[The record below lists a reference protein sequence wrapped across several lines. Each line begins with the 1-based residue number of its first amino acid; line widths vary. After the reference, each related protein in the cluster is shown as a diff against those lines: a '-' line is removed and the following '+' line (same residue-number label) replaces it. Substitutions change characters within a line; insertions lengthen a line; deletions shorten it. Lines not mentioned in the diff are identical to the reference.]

1 MHALA
6 LLVSLAHAQDAVTLD
21 VVRYGQVGTATPVLR
36 LTPQQDA
43 TALDVRFDC
52 GGRTFTRNGPA
63 GAGEVVTMPLDLPQG
78 KHTCRGSLSVEL
90 SDGSAGDMPLS
101 FAVEVLPPMK
111 ITLLPDRL
119 DLQARRVGI
128 TLDRPA
134 SKVEVTALGARGV
147 ELATG
152 LLPTSAAP
160 GTPIEAEWGVPAGE
174 PIKLRV
180 RAWDVH
186 GFWSE
191 LLVSVWSYAIPHED
205 VVFATNS
212 ATIEATEE
220 PKLEAALA
228 EARKVYA
235 RYEGEVQVRLYVG
248 GHTDTVGDSAFNAEL
263 SGRRALALAKWFDEN
278 GFPGPIYW
286 YGFGESRLA
295 VPTGDGVDEPRNRRA
310 EYTLAG
316 APPPGQGGAW
326 KLLE

>member
-6 LLVSLAHAQDAVTLD
+6 LLVSLALAQDAVTVD
-21 VVRYGQVGTATPVLR
+21 VVRYGQVGTATPVLK
-36 LTPQQDA
+36 LTPQVDA
-43 TALDVRFDC
+43 AALDVRFDC
-52 GGRTFTRNGPA
+52 GGRAFARNGPA
-63 GAGEVVTMPLDLPQG
+63 GVGEVVTMPLDLPQG

-101 FAVEVLPPMK
+101 FVVEVLPPMK
-111 ITLLPDRL
+111 IVLVPDRL
-119 DLQARRVGI
+119 DLQARRVAI

-134 SKVEVTALGARGV
+134 SKVEVTALGAKGA

-152 LLPTSAAP
+152 LLPTAAAP
-160 GTPIEAEWGVPAGE
+160 GTPIEAEWAPPAGE

-180 RAWDVH
+180 RAWDAY

-191 LLVSVWSYAIPHED
+191 LMVSVWSYAIPHED

-212 ATIEATEE
+212 AVIEETEE
-220 PKLEAALA
+220 PKLVAALA
-228 EARKVYA
+228 EAKKVYA
-235 RYEGEVQVRLYVG
+235 KYEGEVQVRLYVG

-286 YGFGESRLA
+286 CGFGEGRLA
-295 VPTGDGVDEPRNRRA
+295 VPTGDGVDEARNRRA

-316 APPPGQGGAW
+316 APPAGQGGAW
-326 KLLE
+326 KPLE